1 MDPDWKRFLLDAG
14 AEFDGPGV
22 VSFGNPDLES
32 RVATTGDVFCDLS
45 HQGLIAAR
53 GADAAAFLH
62 AQLSN
67 DVAGLGPEAS
77 RLAAYCDP
85 KGRMLAVLRVFRRGE
100 EFYLRLPRTLVEPTV
115 ERLSKFILRSRV
127 TLTDA
132 GETLVGIGVSG
143 PRVSEHIAAALGA
156 APAAVDTV
164 LQRGA
169 VTLIRVPGPRPRF
182 EAYGPTGEM
191 RRFWDALNVHAA
203 PVGTP
208 AWTLL
213 EVLSG
218 LPTVHPETAGRF
230 VPQMANLQ
238 LVGGVSFRKG
248 CYPGQEVVA
257 RMQYLGTLKRH
268 MVLAHARTDT
278 PPRPGDPLYAPE
290 TDRGQDVG
298 AVVDAAPAPDGG
310 YLLLAVVRIASA
322 ASGTVRLWDENG
334 PLLSLRPL
342 PYPFPD
348 DEKSRTRA

>member
-14 AEFDGPGV
+14 AEFGDPGV

-85 KGRMLAVLRVFRRGE
+85 KGRMLAVLRIFRRDE
-100 EFYLRLPRTLVEPTV
+100 AFYLRLPRTLVEPII
-115 ERLSKFILRSRV
+115 ERLSKFVLRSRV
-127 TLTDA
+127 TLADA
-132 GETLVGIGVSG
+132 GEALTGVGVNG
-143 PRVSEHIAAALGA
+143 PRAREHIAAILGE
-156 APAAVDTV
+156 APATVDTV
-164 LQRGA
+164 LQRDA
-169 VTLIRVPGPRPRF
+169 VTLIRVPGLHPRF
-182 EAYGPTGEM
+182 EAYGPVDEM
-191 RRFWDALNVHAA
+191 RRLWEALNVHAA

-213 EVLSG
+213 EVLAG
-218 LPTVHPETAGRF
+218 LPTVYPETVGRF

-268 MVLAHARTDT
+268 MVLAHAQTDI
-278 PPRPGDPLYAPE
+278 PPRPGDPLHAPE
-290 TDRGQDVG
+290 SGQGQDVG

-322 ASGTVRLWDENG
+322 ASDTLPLRLWDENG
-334 PLLSLRPL
+334 PTLALQPL
-342 PYPFPD
+342 PYPFP
-348 DEKSRTRA
+348 